1 MIVGLDMGGT
11 HIDGVI
17 IENGNIINTIKK
29 PRDGKDIFVSI
40 WAALEELLSNQ
51 IYPG

>member
-29 PRDGKDIFVSI
+29 PRDGKDMFVSI
-40 WAALEELLSNQ
+40 WEALESF
-51 IYPG
+51 YPIRIHPR